1 MAIVLLEEVV
11 GGLDEVK
18 DSLAQAVTTLESI
31 TEDMPPDMGDN
42 LKDVLERTLLQPLQM
57 RLATL
62 DTLLDEVANR
72 L

>member
-31 TEDMPPDMGDN
+31 TEDMSPDMGDN

-62 DTLLDEVANR
+62 DVLLDEVASK

>member
-31 TEDMPPDMGDN
+31 TEDMSPDMEDN

>member
-18 DSLAQAVTTLESI
+18 DSLAQAVITLESI
-31 TEDMPPDMGDN
+31 TEDMSPDMGDN
-42 LKDVLERTLLQPLQM
+42 LKDVLERTLLQPLQT

-62 DTLLDEVANR
+62 DTLLDEVASR